1 MDFLAD
7 DVAPHKKQSIV
18 SSTHGTSQPN
28 LKPFDKKASIQT
40 EFNKFE
46 HIDGSVSS
54 SSKVAISQSNN
65 LQKKPL
71 EESKLQNLID
81 FSKKVGLNHRVI

>member
-7 DVAPHKKQSIV
+7 DVAAHKKQSIV

-40 EFNKFE
+40 EFYNYGPFR
-46 HIDGSVSS
+46 IQQIINQYTNPICQFG
-54 SSKVAISQSNN
+54 I
-65 LQKKPL
+65 LQT
-71 EESKLQNLID
+71 
-81 FSKKVGLNHRVI
+81 